1 MTPFERHI
9 RSLIDQEGPITV
21 ERYMDLC
28 AGHYYATRD
37 PFGASGDFT
46 TAPEIS
52 QMFGELVGLWSV
64 AVWQS
69 MGSPAALA
77 LVEVGPGR
85 GTLMADALAPPGSAP
100 TIVPPSWCTWSRR
113 APPLRSRQEAAL
125 APSGVPIRWHDDLA
139 AVPPGPTS

>member
-85 GTLMADALAPPGSAP
+85 GTLAGGRAAARLRPDYRSAVVVHLVETSP
-100 TIVPPSWCTWSRR
+100 SPLSAKPPSPLRASRSAGTTISRR
-113 APPLRSRQEAAL
+113 CRPAR
-125 APSGVPIRWHDDLA
+125 PS
-139 AVPPGPTS
+139 